1 MKCEMKDETKQSGK
15 KIKIK
20 EEKEEKEEK
29 EKEEKEEKKK

>member
-20 EEKEEKEEK
+20 VENSKKEEKGRK
-29 EKEEKEEKKK
+29 NN